1 MLAVCVR
8 LRAAATALA
17 AEQDQRSRLPATRTL
32 LLRHRHSPPR
42 SSHAPAQVPGKPPCG
57 FSGSLKHAG
66 VVAEITG
73 RQSFQAF
80 GIMCGLAW
88 SLPAFDRRG
97 CA

>member
-17 AEQDQRSRLPATRTL
+17 AEQGPAITPARNADAAAAPPGA
-32 LLRHRHSPPR
+32 HRPGTHRPR
-42 SSHAPAQVPGKPPCG
+42 PLNYPAAALQIL
-57 FSGSLKHAG
+57 GSLKHAG

-80 GIMCGLAW
+80 GIMG
-88 SLPAFDRRG
+88 G
-97 CA
+97 

>member
-17 AEQDQRSRLPATRTL
+17 AEQGPAITPARNTAAPPGTHRPGSHCPRPRNYPASRLADSRQP
-32 LLRHRHSPPR
+32 
-42 SSHAPAQVPGKPPCG
+42 QI
-57 FSGSLKHAG
+57 KHAG

-80 GIMCGLAW
+80 GIMCG
-88 SLPAFDRRG
+88 
-97 CA
+97 